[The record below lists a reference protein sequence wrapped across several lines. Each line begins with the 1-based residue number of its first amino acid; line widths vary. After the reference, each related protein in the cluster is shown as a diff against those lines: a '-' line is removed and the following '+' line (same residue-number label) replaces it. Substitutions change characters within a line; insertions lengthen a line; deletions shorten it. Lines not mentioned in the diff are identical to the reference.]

1 MILTVPF
8 REAETNS
15 QVTKY
20 TQNRDNNQLTQAL
33 IITITTIK
41 IVLRWTGKNLATT
54 RNSTQ
59 MLTRMIIVPCRPQI
73 IIDNQVVHIPL
84 VKKMAIITTSQIT
97 LAAIINPKVETK
109 LKMLNLVI
117 RLNSKQQHL
126 VNMKQQLATIMVFL
140 VIHTNL
146 RMSTESIK
154 TVS

>member
-1 MILTVPF
+1 MSMILTVPF

-59 MLTRMIIVPCRPQI
+59 MLTIMIKMCIRDRTNVTKP
-73 IIDNQVVHIPL
+73 VSTFIP
-84 VKKMAIITTSQIT
+84 
-97 LAAIINPKVETK
+97 
-109 LKMLNLVI
+109 
-117 RLNSKQQHL
+117 R
-126 VNMKQQLATIMVFL
+126 
-140 VIHTNL
+140 
-146 RMSTESIK
+146 R
-154 TVS
+154 TVT